1 MSGMKVMN
9 MGDENIQHS
18 GSRGGDRP
26 EDNDQEVRALVRQVR
41 ELNSQMEALRQEM
54 KQAQRKLIPLLG
66 RRGDRW
72 SDQRGSVQ
80 IVREGVRR
88 VYDADALDRLILS
101 DPLRYSWL
109 RDFRREFATAAHIDI
124 D

>member
-18 GSRGGDRP
+18 GSGGGDRP

-54 KQAQRKLIPLLG
+54 EQEIDGVTNGVPSKSSGKVSG
-66 RRGDRW
+66 
-72 SDQRGSVQ
+72 GSMTPTRSTASFSP
-80 IVREGVRR
+80 IRC
-88 VYDADALDRLILS
+88 
-101 DPLRYSWL
+101 
-109 RDFRREFATAAHIDI
+109 ATAG
-124 D
+124 